1 MDTNTNLDTS
11 WIAEEEKLMQ
21 IHHNCMPESLPS
33 ISLEFL
39 YINAS
44 SSLEKIERAKYV
56 SLGKDS
62 SISKEQLIS
71 IIQSHKKETS
81 LTQYVFKE
89 LSLFHI
95 PIQPEL
101 IPSFIQPSFSCKSFF
116 HTYSSIENIVLP
128 PSIFIFHSSCTLVFL
143 FCEQEKL
150 AVKQLKSALKP
161 ESSFGPGKKRRL
173 TKRVRIRTGGTTRH
187 AR

>member
-1 MDTNTNLDTS
+1 MNTNTNHLDTS
-11 WIAEEEKLMQ
+11 WMAEEEKLMQ
-21 IHHNCMPESLPS
+21 IHHNCMPEPLPS

-44 SSLEKIERAKYV
+44 SNLDKIEREYV
-56 SLGKDS
+56 SLGKDA

-71 IIQSHKKETS
+71 IIQNHKMETS
-81 LTQYVFKE
+81 MTQYVFKE

-101 IPSFIQPSFSCKSFF
+101 IPSFIQPSFSCDSFF
-116 HTYSSIENIVLP
+116 HTFSSIENIVLP

-150 AVKQLKSALKP
+150 AVKQLKSALKS
-161 ESSFGPGKKRRL
+161 ESSFGPGKQRRL